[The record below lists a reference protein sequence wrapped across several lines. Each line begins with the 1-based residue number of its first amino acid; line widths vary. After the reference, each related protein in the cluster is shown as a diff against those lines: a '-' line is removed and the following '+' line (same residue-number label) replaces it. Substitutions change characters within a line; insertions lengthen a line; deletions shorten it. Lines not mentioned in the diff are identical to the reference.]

1 MADQKFKSKVKL
13 QGGVALPAES
23 ISRALSID
31 ANGEIKSSTTTDTE
45 LGYLS
50 GVTSSVQTQV
60 GDAQAD
66 ATQALNDI
74 AELNGVL
81 SDTNEPTGFLNRVDS
96 DILFADGSRTFT
108 IEPSVTSFDIYVK
121 GAKYVKS
128 AAETL
133 VIPNASGN
141 HYIYYNAAGVL
152 ESTTVFSSA
161 IIEQF
166 AFVAIVYWNTSTS
179 SHTYFADERHGITM
193 DGVTHAYLHTVFGAR
208 YLSGLA
214 LLGFSV
220 DGTGDVNSNAQFTA
234 DSGSIRDEDILH
246 QSLAQAQI
254 PVLYRD
260 GLLWKKK
267 AADAY
272 PVIYSGTAGYT
283 GASGRLPFNE
293 FTGGAWQLTEV
304 PSLDFVLVHFF
315 ATNDIDN
322 PIVAVQGTASYA
334 TSSAARTNANL
345 EISTL
350 SGMPFAEFVPMGSVI
365 FQTATGYTNATK
377 SRVRSTDTGAEYVDF
392 RGTQLYTPAGEASS
406 HGLLSGLSAD
416 DHLQYH
422 TDARGDI
429 RYYTKSQVDSTVS
442 GLQSD
447 INSRIPN
454 AQKGAANGVATLDA
468 SSLIPVN
475 QIPPAALERLVIV
488 ADQTARFALTTA
500 TVQNGDTVLQTDTS
514 LMYFVK
520 DDTNLGNAG
529 GYAIYSAG
537 AASSV
542 AWSGITGIPAPVS
555 SLSGTNTGDQTI
567 TLTGD
572 VTGSGTGSFATTL
585 ANTAVTPT
593 GYGSVTQV
601 GTFTVDSKGR
611 LTAASNTSIAIPASQ
626 VTDFDEAAQDAVG
639 TILADTASI
648 DFSYLDGT
656 PSISATVLPAG
667 VDHDSLLNYA
677 ANDHV
682 DHSTVSIST
691 AANSG
696 LAGGGDI
703 TATRSLSVDITGTTA
718 LAATPDN
725 ADELLVWDVSTSA
738 RKKVTVAELLA
749 GVAAGSAGD
758 IEETSFAVAN
768 SQAVAANV
776 TGLAFSN
783 SVVRSFKALVSV
795 QIDAT
800 LDLWETVELIGINK
814 AGVFDMAQSGIG
826 DDTGVVL
833 TITSGGQI
841 QYTSATYSGFVSGA
855 IKFRAITTS
864 V

>member
-1 MADQKFKSKVKL
+1 MADQKFKSKVRL
-13 QGGVALPAES
+13 EGGVVLPTET
-23 ISRALSID
+23 ISKAMYID
-31 ANGEIKSSTTTDTE
+31 ANGELKSSAVSDEE
-45 LGYLS
+45 LDYLS
-50 GVTSSVQTQV
+50 GVTSSVQDQITA
-60 GDAQAD
+60 AQDD
-66 ATQALNDI
+66 ATQAIDDAALV
-74 AELNGVL
+74 ATSL
-81 SDTNEPTGFLNRVDS
+81 SDMNEPTGFLNRADSQISFVD
-96 DILFADGSRTFT
+96 GTRTFT
-108 IEPSVTSFDIYVK
+108 IQPDVTSFDF
-121 GAKYVKS
+121 YVKS
-128 AAETL
+128 AKYTVSAAESL
-133 VIPNASGN
+133 VIPNTSGN
-141 HYIYYNAAGVL
+141 HYIYYNQSGVL

-166 AFVAIVYWNTSTS
+166 AFVAIVYWNATTS
-179 SHTYFADERHGITM
+179 SHTYFADERHGVTM

-272 PVIYSGTAGYT
+272 PVIYSGSAGYT

-304 PSLDFVLVHFF
+304 PSLDFVLVHLF

-322 PIVAVQGTASYA
+322 PIVAVQGTASYTTA
-334 TSSAARTNANL
+334 SAARTNANL

-392 RGTQLYTPAGEASS
+392 RGTQLYTPAGDASS

-454 AQKGAANGVATLDA
+454 SQKGAVNGVATLNA
-468 SSLIPVN
+468 SGK
-475 QIPPAALERLVIV
+475 
-488 ADQTARFALTTA
+488 LTTA
-500 TVQNGDTVLQTDTS
+500 QIPAITITDT
-514 LMYFVK
+514 FVV
-520 DDTNLGNAG
+520 
-529 GYAIYSAG
+529 
-537 AASSV
+537 ASEV
-542 AWSGITGIPAPVS
+542 AMLALVVE
-555 SLSGTNTGDQTI
+555 
-567 TLTGD
+567 TGD
-572 VTGSGTGSFATTL
+572 VAVRTDLSKSFILKGSDPTL
-585 ANTAVTPT
+585 LSEWQELLTPT
-593 GYGSVTQV
+593 SAVVSVNGQTSV
-601 GTFTVDSKGR
+601 VVLDSDD
-611 LTAASNTSIAIPASQ
+611 ISQ
-626 VTDFDEAAQDAVG
+626 GITNLYFSDELAQDAVG
-639 TILADTASI
+639 TILADSSSI

-691 AANSG
+691 AADSG

-738 RKKVTVAELLA
+738 RKKVTIAELLA
-749 GVAAGSAGD
+749 GVAVGSAGD

-776 TGLAFSN
+776 TGFAFSN
-783 SVVRSFKALVSV
+783 SVVRSFKALISIQV
-795 QIDAT
+795 DAT
-800 LDLWETVELIGINK
+800 LDLWETIELIGINK

-833 TITSGGQI
+833 TITSGGQV
-841 QYTSATYSGFVSGA
+841 QYTSATYAGFVSGA
-855 IKFRAITTS
+855 IKFRATTTS

>member
-13 QGGVALPAES
+13 QGGINLPAQTAS
-23 ISRALSID
+23 KVPVID
-31 ANGEIKSSTTTDTE
+31 SSGDIVSSAVSDVE
-45 LGYLS
+45 LDYLS
-50 GVTSSVQTQV
+50 GVTSSVQDQLTT
-60 GDAQAD
+60 AQDD
-66 ATQALNDI
+66 ATQAIGDAALV
-74 AELNGVL
+74 ATSL
-81 SDTNEPTGFLNRVDS
+81 SDMNEPTGFLNRADSQISFVD
-96 DILFADGSRTFT
+96 GTRTFT
-108 IEPSVTSFDIYVK
+108 IQPAVTSFDF
-121 GAKYVKS
+121 YVKS
-128 AAETL
+128 AKYTVSAAQTL
-133 VIPNASGN
+133 VIPNTSGN
-141 HYIYYNAAGVL
+141 HYIYYNQSGVL

-304 PSLDFVLVHFF
+304 PSLDFVLVHIF

-322 PIVAVQGTASYA
+322 PIVAVQGTASYPTA
-334 TSSAARTNANL
+334 SAARTNANL

-529 GYAIYSAG
+529 GYAVYSAG

-542 AWSGITGIPAPVS
+542 AWGGITGIPAPVS

-572 VTGSGTGSFATTL
+572 VTGSGTGSFVTTL

-593 GYGSVTQV
+593 GYGSATQV

-639 TILADTASI
+639 TILADSSSI

-691 AANSG
+691 AADSG

-725 ADELLVWDVSTSA
+725 ADELLIWDVSTSA
-738 RKKVTVAELLA
+738 RKKITVAELLA
-749 GVAAGSAGD
+749 GVAVGSAGD

-768 SQAVAANV
+768 NQVAAASI
-776 TGLAFSN
+776 TGFAFSN
-783 SVVRSFKALVSV
+783 TAVRSFKALVSV
-795 QIDAT
+795 EIDAT
-800 LDLWETVELIGINK
+800 LGLFETFELVGINK
-814 AGVFDMAQSGIG
+814 AGSFDMAISAVGDESGV
-826 DDTGVVL
+826 TL
-833 TITSGGQI
+833 SITTGGQI
-841 QYTSATYSGFVSGA
+841 RYTSANYSGFVSGL
-855 IKFRAITTS
+855 IRFRAITTS
-864 V
+864 I

>member
-13 QGGVALPAES
+13 QGGINLPAQTAS
-23 ISRALSID
+23 KVPVID
-31 ANGEIKSSTTTDTE
+31 SSGDIVSSAVSDVE
-45 LGYLS
+45 LDYLS
-50 GVTSSVQTQV
+50 GVSSSVQDQITA
-60 GDAQAD
+60 AQDD
-66 ATQALNDI
+66 ATQAIGDAALVGDS
-74 AELNGVL
+74 LY
-81 SDTNEPTGFLNRVDS
+81 DMNEPTGFLNRVDS
-96 DILFADGSRTFT
+96 QISFVDGTRTFT
-108 IEPSVTSFDIYVK
+108 IQPAVTSFDF
-121 GAKYVKS
+121 YVKS
-128 AAETL
+128 AKFSVLAAESI
-133 VIPNASGN
+133 VIPNTSGN
-141 HYIYYNAAGVL
+141 HYIYYNQSGVL
-152 ESTTVFSSA
+152 ESTTVFSAA

-166 AFVAIVYWNTSTS
+166 AFVAIVYWNTATS
-179 SHTYFADERHGITM
+179 SHSYFADERHGITM

-304 PSLDFVLVHFF
+304 PSLDFVLVHLF

-322 PIVAVQGTASYA
+322 PIVAIQGTASYP
-334 TSSAARTNANL
+334 TSSAARTNANS

-429 RYYTKSQVDSTVS
+429 RYYTKSQVDTTVS
-442 GLQSD
+442 GLQTD
-447 INSRIPN
+447 INSRILTS
-454 AQKGAANGVATLDA
+454 AKGAANGVASLDA
-468 SSLIPVN
+468 SSLIPIT

-488 ADQTARFALTTA
+488 ADQTARFALTT
-500 TVQNGDTVLQTDTS
+500 TIVQNGDTVLQSDTS
-514 LMYFVK
+514 VMYFVK
-520 DDTNLGNAG
+520 DDANLGNAG
-529 GYAIYSAG
+529 GYAVYSAG
-537 AASSV
+537 TASAV

-593 GYGSVTQV
+593 GYGSATQV

-639 TILADTASI
+639 TIFVDTASI
-648 DFSYLDGT
+648 DFTYTDGT
-656 PSISATVLPAG
+656 PSITAAVLPAG
-667 VDHDSLLNYA
+667 VDHDSLQNYV
-677 ANDHV
+677 ANDHI
-682 DHSTVSIST
+682 DHSTVSIAT
-691 AANSG
+691 AADSG

-703 TATRSLSVDITGTTA
+703 TATRNISVDITGTTA
-718 LAATPDN
+718 LAATPAA
-725 ADELLVWDVSTSA
+725 ADTFLVYDASA
-738 RKKVTVAELLA
+738 TALRKVTYTELLA
-749 GVAAGSAGD
+749 GVATGSAGD

-768 SQAVAANV
+768 NQVAAASI
-776 TGLAFSN
+776 TGFAFSN
-783 SVVRSFKALVSV
+783 TTVRSFSALVSV
-795 QIDAT
+795 EIDAT
-800 LDLWETVELIGINK
+800 LGLFETFELVGINK
-814 AGVFDMAQSGIG
+814 AGSFDMAISAVGDESGV
-826 DDTGVVL
+826 TL
-833 TITSGGQI
+833 SITTGGQVR
-841 QYTSATYSGFVSGA
+841 YTSANYSGFVSGL
-855 IKFRAITTS
+855 IRFRAITLS
-864 V
+864 I

>member
-1 MADQKFKSKVKL
+1 MADQKFKSKVRL
-13 QGGVALPAES
+13 EGGVVLPTET
-23 ISRALSID
+23 ISKAMYID
-31 ANGEIKSSTTTDTE
+31 ANGELKSSAVSDEE
-45 LGYLS
+45 LDYLS
-50 GVTSSVQTQV
+50 GVTSSVQDQITA
-60 GDAQAD
+60 AQDD
-66 ATQALNDI
+66 ATQAIDDAALV
-74 AELNGVL
+74 ATSL
-81 SDTNEPTGFLNRVDS
+81 SDMNEPTGFLNRADSQISFVD
-96 DILFADGSRTFT
+96 GTRTFT
-108 IEPSVTSFDIYVK
+108 IQPDVTSFDF
-121 GAKYVKS
+121 YVKS
-128 AAETL
+128 AKYTVSAAESL
-133 VIPNASGN
+133 VIPNTSGN
-141 HYIYYNAAGVL
+141 HYIYYNQSGVL

-166 AFVAIVYWNTSTS
+166 AFVAIVYWNATTS
-179 SHTYFADERHGITM
+179 SHTYFADERHGVTM

-272 PVIYSGTAGYT
+272 PVIYSGSAGYT

-304 PSLDFVLVHFF
+304 PSLDFVLVHLF

-322 PIVAVQGTASYA
+322 PIVAVQGTASYTTA
-334 TSSAARTNANL
+334 SAARTNANL

-365 FQTATGYTNATK
+365 FQTATSYTNATK
-377 SRVRSTDTGAEYVDF
+377 SRIRSTDTGAEYVDF

-454 AQKGAANGVATLDA
+454 SQKGAVNGVATLNA
-468 SSLIPVN
+468 SGK
-475 QIPPAALERLVIV
+475 
-488 ADQTARFALTTA
+488 LTTA
-500 TVQNGDTVLQTDTS
+500 QIPAITITDT
-514 LMYFVK
+514 FVV
-520 DDTNLGNAG
+520 
-529 GYAIYSAG
+529 
-537 AASSV
+537 ASEV
-542 AWSGITGIPAPVS
+542 AMLALVVE
-555 SLSGTNTGDQTI
+555 
-567 TLTGD
+567 TGD
-572 VTGSGTGSFATTL
+572 VAVRTDLSKSFILKGTDPTL
-585 ANTAVTPT
+585 LSEWQELLTPT
-593 GYGSVTQV
+593 SAVVSVNGQTSV
-601 GTFTVDSKGR
+601 VVLDSDD
-611 LTAASNTSIAIPASQ
+611 ISQ
-626 VTDFDEAAQDAVG
+626 GITNLYFSDELAQDAVG
-639 TILADTASI
+639 TILADSSSI

-749 GVAAGSAGD
+749 GVAVGSAGD
-758 IEETSFAVAN
+758 IKETSFAVAN

-776 TGLAFSN
+776 TGFAFSN
-783 SVVRSFKALVSV
+783 SVVRSFKALVSI

-833 TITSGGQI
+833 TITSGGQV

-855 IKFRAITTS
+855 IKFRAISLT

>member
-1 MADQKFKSKVKL
+1 MADQKFKSKVRL
-13 QGGVALPAES
+13 EAGVVLPTET
-23 ISRALSID
+23 ISKAMYID
-31 ANGEIKSSTTTDTE
+31 ANGELKSSAVSDEE
-45 LGYLS
+45 LDYLS
-50 GVTSSVQTQV
+50 GVTSSVQDQLTT
-60 GDAQAD
+60 AQDD
-66 ATQALNDI
+66 ATQAIGDAALV
-74 AELNGVL
+74 ATSL
-81 SDTNEPTGFLNRVDS
+81 SDMNEPTGFLNRADSQISFVD
-96 DILFADGSRTFT
+96 GTRTFT
-108 IEPSVTSFDIYVK
+108 IQPTVTSFDF
-121 GAKYVKS
+121 YVKS
-128 AAETL
+128 AKYTVSAAQTL
-133 VIPNASGN
+133 VIPNTSGN
-141 HYIYYNAAGVL
+141 HYIYYNQSGVL

-322 PIVAVQGTASYA
+322 PIVAVQGTASYP

-468 SSLIPVN
+468 SSLIPIT

-593 GYGSVTQV
+593 GYGSATQV

>member
-23 ISRALSID
+23 ISKALSID
-31 ANGEIKSSTTTDTE
+31 ANGEIKSSATTDTE

-50 GVTSSVQTQV
+50 GVTSSVQDQITT
-60 GDAQAD
+60 AQDD
-66 ATQALNDI
+66 ATQALNSVT
-74 AELNGVL
+74 ALA
-81 SDTNEPTGFLNRVDS
+81 DTNEPTGFLNRVDS
-96 DILFADGSRTFT
+96 QISFVDGTRTFT
-108 IEPSVTSFDIYVK
+108 IQPAVTSFDFYVK
-121 GAKYVKS
+121 SAKYSVS

-133 VIPNASGN
+133 VIPNTSGN
-141 HYIYYNAAGVL
+141 HYIYYNQSGVL

-166 AFVAIVYWNTSTS
+166 AFVAIVYWNTATS
-179 SHTYFADERHGITM
+179 SHSYFADERHGITM

-220 DGTGDVNSNAQFTA
+220 DGTGDTNSDAQFTA

-272 PVIYSGTAGYT
+272 PVIYSGSAGYT

-304 PSLDFVLVHFF
+304 PSLDFVLVHLF

-322 PIVAVQGTASYA
+322 PIVAVQGTASYP

-454 AQKGAANGVATLDA
+454 SQKGAINGVATLNA
-468 SSLIPVN
+468 SGK
-475 QIPPAALERLVIV
+475 
-488 ADQTARFALTTA
+488 LTTA
-500 TVQNGDTVLQTDTS
+500 QIPAITITDT
-514 LMYFVK
+514 FVV
-520 DDTNLGNAG
+520 
-529 GYAIYSAG
+529 
-537 AASSV
+537 ASEV
-542 AWSGITGIPAPVS
+542 AMLALVVE
-555 SLSGTNTGDQTI
+555 
-567 TLTGD
+567 TGD
-572 VTGSGTGSFATTL
+572 VAVRTDLSKSFILKGTDPTL
-585 ANTAVTPT
+585 LSEWQELLTPT
-593 GYGSVTQV
+593 SAVVSVNGQTSV
-601 GTFTVDSKGR
+601 VVLDSDD
-611 LTAASNTSIAIPASQ
+611 ISQ
-626 VTDFDEAAQDAVG
+626 GITNLYFSDELAQDAVG
-639 TILADTASI
+639 TILVDSSSI

-667 VDHDSLLNYA
+667 VDHDSLLNYS
-677 ANDHV
+677 ANEHI
-682 DHSTVSIST
+682 DHSTVSVT
-691 AANSG
+691 TVANSG
-696 LAGGGDI
+696 LSGGGDI
-703 TATRSLSVDITGTTA
+703 TASRSLVVDITGTAA
-718 LAATPDN
+718 LSATPDN
-725 ADELLVWDVSTSA
+725 ADELLIWDSSASA

-749 GVAAGSAGD
+749 GVAVGSAGD
-758 IEETSFAVAN
+758 IQETSFSIANNQVA
-768 SQAVAANV
+768 AANV

-783 SVVRSFKALVSV
+783 SVVRSFKVLMSIQV
-795 QIDAT
+795 DAT

-833 TITSGGQI
+833 SLTTGGQV
-841 QYTSATYSGFVSGA
+841 QYTSANYSGFVSGA
-855 IKFRAITTS
+855 IKFRAIVTS

>member
-1 MADQKFKSKVKL
+1 VADQKFKSKVRL
-13 QGGVALPAES
+13 EAGVVLPTET
-23 ISRALSID
+23 ISKAMYID
-31 ANGEIKSSTTTDTE
+31 ANGELKSSAVSDEE
-45 LGYLS
+45 LDYLS
-50 GVTSSVQTQV
+50 GVTSSVQDQITA
-60 GDAQAD
+60 AQD
-66 ATQALNDI
+66 SATQAIDDAALV
-74 AELNGVL
+74 ATSL
-81 SDTNEPTGFLNRVDS
+81 SDMNEPTGFLNRADSQISFVD
-96 DILFADGSRTFT
+96 GTRTFT
-108 IEPSVTSFDIYVK
+108 IQPAVTSFDF
-121 GAKYVKS
+121 YVKS
-128 AAETL
+128 AKYTVSAAQTL
-133 VIPNASGN
+133 VIPNTSGN
-141 HYIYYNAAGVL
+141 HYIYYNQSGVL

-272 PVIYSGTAGYT
+272 PVIYSGSAGYT

-304 PSLDFVLVHFF
+304 PSLDFVLVHIF

-322 PIVAVQGTASYA
+322 PIVAVQGTASYPTA
-334 TSSAARTNANL
+334 SAARTNANL

-454 AQKGAANGVATLDA
+454 SQKGAVNGVATLNA
-468 SSLIPVN
+468 SGK
-475 QIPPAALERLVIV
+475 
-488 ADQTARFALTTA
+488 LTTA
-500 TVQNGDTVLQTDTS
+500 QIPAITITDT
-514 LMYFVK
+514 FVV
-520 DDTNLGNAG
+520 
-529 GYAIYSAG
+529 
-537 AASSV
+537 ASEV
-542 AWSGITGIPAPVS
+542 AMLALVVE
-555 SLSGTNTGDQTI
+555 
-567 TLTGD
+567 TGD
-572 VTGSGTGSFATTL
+572 VAVRTDLSKSFILKGTDPTL
-585 ANTAVTPT
+585 LSEWQELLTPT
-593 GYGSVTQV
+593 SAVVSVNGQTSV
-601 GTFTVDSKGR
+601 VVLDSDD
-611 LTAASNTSIAIPASQ
+611 ISQ
-626 VTDFDEAAQDAVG
+626 GITNLYFSDELAQDAVG
-639 TILADTASI
+639 TILVDSSSI

-749 GVAAGSAGD
+749 GVAVGSAGD

>member
-1 MADQKFKSKVKL
+1 
-13 QGGVALPAES
+13 
-23 ISRALSID
+23 
-31 ANGEIKSSTTTDTE
+31 
-45 LGYLS
+45 
-50 GVTSSVQTQV
+50 
-60 GDAQAD
+60 
-66 ATQALNDI
+66 
-74 AELNGVL
+74 
-81 SDTNEPTGFLNRVDS
+81 
-96 DILFADGSRTFT
+96 
-108 IEPSVTSFDIYVK
+108 
-121 GAKYVKS
+121 
-128 AAETL
+128 
-133 VIPNASGN
+133 
-141 HYIYYNAAGVL
+141 
-152 ESTTVFSSA
+152 
-161 IIEQF
+161 
-166 AFVAIVYWNTSTS
+166 
-179 SHTYFADERHGITM
+179 
-193 DGVTHAYLHTVFGAR
+193 
-208 YLSGLA
+208 
-214 LLGFSV
+214 
-220 DGTGDVNSNAQFTA
+220 
-234 DSGSIRDEDILH
+234 
-246 QSLAQAQI
+246 
-254 PVLYRD
+254 
-260 GLLWKKK
+260 
-267 AADAY
+267 
-272 PVIYSGTAGYT
+272 
-283 GASGRLPFNE
+283 
-293 FTGGAWQLTEV
+293 
-304 PSLDFVLVHFF
+304 
-315 ATNDIDN
+315 
-322 PIVAVQGTASYA
+322 
-334 TSSAARTNANL
+334 
-345 EISTL
+345 
-350 SGMPFAEFVPMGSVI
+350 MGSVI

-454 AQKGAANGVATLDA
+454 SQKGAVNGVATLNA
-468 SSLIPVN
+468 SGK
-475 QIPPAALERLVIV
+475 
-488 ADQTARFALTTA
+488 LTTA
-500 TVQNGDTVLQTDTS
+500 QIPAITITDT
-514 LMYFVK
+514 FVV
-520 DDTNLGNAG
+520 
-529 GYAIYSAG
+529 
-537 AASSV
+537 ASEV
-542 AWSGITGIPAPVS
+542 AMLALVVE
-555 SLSGTNTGDQTI
+555 
-567 TLTGD
+567 TGD
-572 VTGSGTGSFATTL
+572 VAVRTDLSKSFILKGSDPTL
-585 ANTAVTPT
+585 LSEWQELLTPT
-593 GYGSVTQV
+593 SAVVSVNGQTSV
-601 GTFTVDSKGR
+601 VVLDSDD
-611 LTAASNTSIAIPASQ
+611 ISQ
-626 VTDFDEAAQDAVG
+626 GITNLYFSDELAQDAVG
-639 TILADTASI
+639 TILVDSSSI

-725 ADELLVWDVSTSA
+725 SDELLIWDVSTSA

-749 GVAAGSAGD
+749 GVAVGSAGD

-833 TITSGGQI
+833 TITSGGQV

>member
-1 MADQKFKSKVKL
+1 VADQKFKSKVRL
-13 QGGVALPAES
+13 EAGVVLPTET
-23 ISRALSID
+23 ISKAMYID
-31 ANGEIKSSTTTDTE
+31 ANGELKSSAVSDEE
-45 LGYLS
+45 LDYLS
-50 GVTSSVQTQV
+50 GVTSSVQDQITA
-60 GDAQAD
+60 AQDD
-66 ATQALNDI
+66 ATQALI
-74 AELNGVL
+74 SITTLA
-81 SDTNEPTGFLNRVDS
+81 DTNEPTGFLDRAESQISFTD
-96 DILFADGSRTFT
+96 ATRTFT
-108 IEPSVTSFDIYVK
+108 IQPAVTSFDFY
-121 GAKYVKS
+121 AKSAKFTVS

-133 VIPNASGN
+133 VIPNTSGN
-141 HYIYYNAAGVL
+141 HYIYYNQSGVL

-166 AFVAIVYWNTSTS
+166 AFVAIVYWNASTST
-179 SHTYFADERHGITM
+179 HTYFADERHGITM

-272 PVIYSGTAGYT
+272 PVIYSGSAGYT

-304 PSLDFVLVHFF
+304 PSLDFVLVHLF

-322 PIVAVQGTASYA
+322 PIVAVQGTASYP

-454 AQKGAANGVATLDA
+454 SQKGAVNGVATLNA
-468 SSLIPVN
+468 SGK
-475 QIPPAALERLVIV
+475 
-488 ADQTARFALTTA
+488 LTTA
-500 TVQNGDTVLQTDTS
+500 QIPAITITDT
-514 LMYFVK
+514 FVV
-520 DDTNLGNAG
+520 
-529 GYAIYSAG
+529 
-537 AASSV
+537 ASEV
-542 AWSGITGIPAPVS
+542 AMLALVVE
-555 SLSGTNTGDQTI
+555 
-567 TLTGD
+567 TGD
-572 VTGSGTGSFATTL
+572 VAVRTDLSKSFILKGSDPTL
-585 ANTAVTPT
+585 LSEWQELLTPT
-593 GYGSVTQV
+593 SAVVSVNGQTSV
-601 GTFTVDSKGR
+601 VVLDSDD
-611 LTAASNTSIAIPASQ
+611 ISQ
-626 VTDFDEAAQDAVG
+626 GITNLYFSDELAQDAVG
-639 TILADTASI
+639 TILVDSSSI

-691 AANSG
+691 AADSG

-749 GVAAGSAGD
+749 GVAVGSAGD

>member
-141 HYIYYNAAGVL
+141 HYIYYNASGVL

-572 VTGSGTGSFATTL
+572 VTGSGTGSFVTTL

-593 GYGSVTQV
+593 GYGSATQV

-667 VDHDSLLNYA
+667 VDHDSLNNYV

-682 DHSTVSIST
+682 DHSTVSIAT
-691 AANSG
+691 AAGSG
-696 LAGGGDI
+696 LTGGGDI
-703 TATRSLSVDITGTTA
+703 TATRNLSIDIPGATA
-718 LAATPDN
+718 LAATPDA
-725 ADELLVWDVSTSA
+725 ADTFLVYDASTTA
-738 RKKVTVAELLA
+738 LKKVTYTELLA
-749 GVAAGSAGD
+749 GVAVGSAGD
-758 IEETSFAVAN
+758 IQETSFSIANNQVA
-768 SQAVAANV
+768 AANV

>member
-1 MADQKFKSKVKL
+1 MADQKFKSKVRL
-13 QGGVALPAES
+13 EAGVVLPTET
-23 ISRALSID
+23 ISKAMYID
-31 ANGEIKSSTTTDTE
+31 ANGELKSSAVSDEE
-45 LGYLS
+45 LDYLS
-50 GVTSSVQTQV
+50 GVTSSVQDQLTT
-60 GDAQAD
+60 AQDD
-66 ATQALNDI
+66 ATQAIGDAALV
-74 AELNGVL
+74 ATSL
-81 SDTNEPTGFLNRVDS
+81 SDMNEPTGFLNRADSQISFVD
-96 DILFADGSRTFT
+96 GTRTFT
-108 IEPSVTSFDIYVK
+108 IQPAVTSFDF
-121 GAKYVKS
+121 YVKS
-128 AAETL
+128 AKYTVSAAQTL
-133 VIPNASGN
+133 VIPNTSGN
-141 HYIYYNAAGVL
+141 HYIYYNQSGVL

-220 DGTGDVNSNAQFTA
+220 DGTGNVNSNAQFTA

-267 AADAY
+267 TADAY
-272 PVIYSGTAGYT
+272 PVIYSGSAGYT

-304 PSLDFVLVHFF
+304 PSLDFVLVHLF

-322 PIVAVQGTASYA
+322 PIVAVQGTASYP

-454 AQKGAANGVATLDA
+454 SQKGAVNGVATLNA
-468 SSLIPVN
+468 SGK
-475 QIPPAALERLVIV
+475 
-488 ADQTARFALTTA
+488 LTTA
-500 TVQNGDTVLQTDTS
+500 QIPAITITDT
-514 LMYFVK
+514 FVV
-520 DDTNLGNAG
+520 
-529 GYAIYSAG
+529 
-537 AASSV
+537 ASEV
-542 AWSGITGIPAPVS
+542 AMLALVVE
-555 SLSGTNTGDQTI
+555 
-567 TLTGD
+567 TGD
-572 VTGSGTGSFATTL
+572 VAVRTDLSKSFILKGTDPTL
-585 ANTAVTPT
+585 LSEWQELLTPT
-593 GYGSVTQV
+593 SAVVSVNGQTSV
-601 GTFTVDSKGR
+601 VVLDSDD
-611 LTAASNTSIAIPASQ
+611 ISQ
-626 VTDFDEAAQDAVG
+626 GITNLYFSDELAQDAVG
-639 TILADTASI
+639 TILVDSSSI

-749 GVAAGSAGD
+749 GVAVGSAGD

-833 TITSGGQI
+833 TITSGGQV

>member
-1 MADQKFKSKVKL
+1 VADQKFKSKVRL
-13 QGGVALPAES
+13 EAGVSLPVES
-23 ISRALSID
+23 ISRAMSID
-31 ANGEIKSSTTTDTE
+31 ANGELKSSVTSDAE
-45 LGYLS
+45 LEYLS
-50 GVTSSVQTQV
+50 GVTGPVQDQITA
-60 GDAQAD
+60 AQTD
-66 ATQALNDI
+66 ATDALNN
-74 AELNGVL
+74 AAAVGTALL
-81 SDTNEPTGFLNRVDS
+81 DTNEPTGFLDRADS
-96 DILFADGSRTFT
+96 QISFADVSRTFT
-108 IEPSVTSFDIYVK
+108 IQPSVTSFDF
-121 GAKYVKS
+121 YVKS
-128 AAETL
+128 EKYTVSAAQTL
-133 VIPNASGN
+133 VIPNTSGN
-141 HYIYYNAAGVL
+141 HYIYYNAAGDL

-166 AFVAIVYWNTSTS
+166 AFVAIVYWNTDTS
-179 SHTYFADERHGITM
+179 SHTYFADERHGVTM

-272 PVIYSGTAGYT
+272 PVIYSGSAGYT

-304 PSLDFVLVHFF
+304 PSLDFVLVHLF

-322 PIVAVQGTASYA
+322 PIVAIQGTASYT

-454 AQKGAANGVATLDA
+454 SQKGAVNGVATLNA
-468 SSLIPVN
+468 SGK
-475 QIPPAALERLVIV
+475 
-488 ADQTARFALTTA
+488 LTTA
-500 TVQNGDTVLQTDTS
+500 QIPAITITDT
-514 LMYFVK
+514 FVV
-520 DDTNLGNAG
+520 
-529 GYAIYSAG
+529 
-537 AASSV
+537 ASEV
-542 AWSGITGIPAPVS
+542 AMLALVVE
-555 SLSGTNTGDQTI
+555 
-567 TLTGD
+567 TGD
-572 VTGSGTGSFATTL
+572 VAVRTDLSKSFILKGTDPTL
-585 ANTAVTPT
+585 LSEWQELLTPT
-593 GYGSVTQV
+593 SAVVSVNGQTSV
-601 GTFTVDSKGR
+601 VVLDSDD
-611 LTAASNTSIAIPASQ
+611 ISQ
-626 VTDFDEAAQDAVG
+626 GITNLYFSDELAQDAVG
-639 TILADTASI
+639 TILVDSSSI

-691 AANSG
+691 AADSG

-749 GVAAGSAGD
+749 GVAVGSAGD

-833 TITSGGQI
+833 TITSGGQV

>member
-1 MADQKFKSKVKL
+1 VADQKFKSKVRL
-13 QGGVALPAES
+13 EGGVVLPTET
-23 ISRALSID
+23 ISKAMYID
-31 ANGEIKSSTTTDTE
+31 ANGELKSSAVSDEE
-45 LGYLS
+45 LDYLS
-50 GVTSSVQTQV
+50 GVTSSVQDQLTT
-60 GDAQAD
+60 AQD
-66 ATQALNDI
+66 SATQAIDDAALV
-74 AELNGVL
+74 ATSL
-81 SDTNEPTGFLNRVDS
+81 SDMNEPTGFLNRADSQISFVD
-96 DILFADGSRTFT
+96 GTRTFT
-108 IEPSVTSFDIYVK
+108 IQPAVTSFDF
-121 GAKYVKS
+121 YVKS
-128 AAETL
+128 AKYTVSAAQTL
-133 VIPNASGN
+133 VIPNTSGN
-141 HYIYYNAAGVL
+141 HYIYYNQSGVL

-304 PSLDFVLVHFF
+304 PSLDFVLVHLF

-322 PIVAVQGTASYA
+322 PIVAVQGTTSYT

-454 AQKGAANGVATLDA
+454 SQKGAVNGVATLNA
-468 SSLIPVN
+468 SGK
-475 QIPPAALERLVIV
+475 
-488 ADQTARFALTTA
+488 LTTA
-500 TVQNGDTVLQTDTS
+500 QIPAITITDT
-514 LMYFVK
+514 FVV
-520 DDTNLGNAG
+520 
-529 GYAIYSAG
+529 
-537 AASSV
+537 ASEV
-542 AWSGITGIPAPVS
+542 AMLALVVE
-555 SLSGTNTGDQTI
+555 
-567 TLTGD
+567 TGD
-572 VTGSGTGSFATTL
+572 VAVRTDLSKSFILKGTDPTL
-585 ANTAVTPT
+585 LSEWQELLTPT
-593 GYGSVTQV
+593 SAVVSVNGQTSV
-601 GTFTVDSKGR
+601 VVLDSDD
-611 LTAASNTSIAIPASQ
+611 ISQ
-626 VTDFDEAAQDAVG
+626 GITNLYFSDELAQDAVG
-639 TILADTASI
+639 TILVDSSSI

-696 LAGGGDI
+696 LSGGGDI

-725 ADELLVWDVSTSA
+725 ADELLIWDVSTSA

-749 GVAAGSAGD
+749 GVAVGSAGD

-833 TITSGGQI
+833 TITSGGQV

>member
-1 MADQKFKSKVKL
+1 MADQKFKSKVRL
-13 QGGVALPAES
+13 EAGVVLPTET
-23 ISRALSID
+23 ISKAMYID
-31 ANGEIKSSTTTDTE
+31 ANGELKSSAVSDEE
-45 LGYLS
+45 LDYLS
-50 GVTSSVQTQV
+50 GVTSSVQDQITA
-60 GDAQAD
+60 AQD
-66 ATQALNDI
+66 SATQAIDDAALV
-74 AELNGVL
+74 ATSL
-81 SDTNEPTGFLNRVDS
+81 SDMNEPTGFLNRADSQISFVD
-96 DILFADGSRTFT
+96 GTRTFT
-108 IEPSVTSFDIYVK
+108 IQPAVTSFDF
-121 GAKYVKS
+121 YVKS
-128 AAETL
+128 AKYTVSAAQTL
-133 VIPNASGN
+133 VIPNTSGN
-141 HYIYYNAAGVL
+141 HYIYYNQSGVL

-272 PVIYSGTAGYT
+272 PVIYSGSAGYT

-304 PSLDFVLVHFF
+304 PSLDFVLVHLF

-322 PIVAVQGTASYA
+322 PIVAVQGTASYT

-454 AQKGAANGVATLDA
+454 SQKGAVNGVATLNA
-468 SSLIPVN
+468 SGK
-475 QIPPAALERLVIV
+475 
-488 ADQTARFALTTA
+488 LTTA
-500 TVQNGDTVLQTDTS
+500 QIPAITITDT
-514 LMYFVK
+514 FVV
-520 DDTNLGNAG
+520 
-529 GYAIYSAG
+529 
-537 AASSV
+537 ASEV
-542 AWSGITGIPAPVS
+542 AMLALIVE
-555 SLSGTNTGDQTI
+555 
-567 TLTGD
+567 TGD
-572 VTGSGTGSFATTL
+572 VAVRTDLSKSFILKGTDPTL
-585 ANTAVTPT
+585 LSEWQELLTPT
-593 GYGSVTQV
+593 SAVVSVNGQTSV
-601 GTFTVDSKGR
+601 VVLDSDD
-611 LTAASNTSIAIPASQ
+611 ISQ
-626 VTDFDEAAQDAVG
+626 GITNLYFSDELAQDAVG
-639 TILADTASI
+639 TILVDSSSI

-725 ADELLVWDVSTSA
+725 ADELLIWDVSTST

-749 GVAAGSAGD
+749 GVAVGSAGD

-776 TGLAFSN
+776 TGFAFSN
-783 SVVRSFKALVSV
+783 SVVRSFKALVSI

-833 TITSGGQI
+833 TITSGGQV

>member
-1 MADQKFKSKVKL
+1 MADQKFKSKVRL
-13 QGGVALPAES
+13 EAGVVLPTET
-23 ISRALSID
+23 ISKAMYID
-31 ANGEIKSSTTTDTE
+31 ANGELKSSAVSDEE
-45 LGYLS
+45 LDYLS
-50 GVTSSVQTQV
+50 GVTSSVQDQITA
-60 GDAQAD
+60 AQD
-66 ATQALNDI
+66 SATQAIDDAALV
-74 AELNGVL
+74 ATSL
-81 SDTNEPTGFLNRVDS
+81 SDMNEPTGFLNRADSQISFVD
-96 DILFADGSRTFT
+96 GTRTFT
-108 IEPSVTSFDIYVK
+108 IQPAVTSFDF
-121 GAKYVKS
+121 YVKS
-128 AAETL
+128 AKYTVSAAQTL
-133 VIPNASGN
+133 VIPNTSGN
-141 HYIYYNAAGVL
+141 HYIYYNQSGVL

-272 PVIYSGTAGYT
+272 PVIYSGSAGYT

-304 PSLDFVLVHFF
+304 PSLDFVLVHIF

-322 PIVAVQGTASYA
+322 PIVAVQGTASYPTA
-334 TSSAARTNANL
+334 SAARTNANL

-454 AQKGAANGVATLDA
+454 SQKGAVNGVATLNA
-468 SSLIPVN
+468 SGK
-475 QIPPAALERLVIV
+475 
-488 ADQTARFALTTA
+488 LTTA
-500 TVQNGDTVLQTDTS
+500 QIPAITITDT
-514 LMYFVK
+514 FVV
-520 DDTNLGNAG
+520 
-529 GYAIYSAG
+529 
-537 AASSV
+537 ASEV
-542 AWSGITGIPAPVS
+542 AMLALVVE
-555 SLSGTNTGDQTI
+555 
-567 TLTGD
+567 TGD
-572 VTGSGTGSFATTL
+572 VAVRTDLSKSFILKGTDPTL
-585 ANTAVTPT
+585 LSEWQELLTPT
-593 GYGSVTQV
+593 SAVVSVNGQTSV
-601 GTFTVDSKGR
+601 VVLDSDD
-611 LTAASNTSIAIPASQ
+611 ISQ
-626 VTDFDEAAQDAVG
+626 GITNLYFSDELAQDAVG
-639 TILADTASI
+639 TILVDSSSI

-749 GVAAGSAGD
+749 GVAVGSAGD